1 MVPVGVGRE
10 LVRDQPAE
18 RARIEV
24 LGVPGRQPRPRP
36 VVPAHPSRPAPPPVP
51 VVDHR
56 VPPDRTTVPGPT
68 PRTVPWDEEARTW
81 ARIHPIAPDTPET

>member
-1 MVPVGVGRE
+1 MHDQLRESSRRQIVVPVGVGRE

-24 LGVPGRQPRPRP
+24 LGVPGRQPRPCP
-36 VVPAHPSRPAPPPVP
+36 VVPPHPPRPTPPPVS

-56 VPPDRTTVPGPT
+56 VPPDRTTVPGTDP
-68 PRTVPWDEEARTW
+68 
-81 ARIHPIAPDTPET
+81 PDGPSR